1 MNHASRTV
9 PRPVVA
15 AVLAGLMLLLAGCG
29 VRYDFV
35 IHKNETVDLTYIM
48 WDSSGL
54 RLINDE
60 NCSEKELRSSS
71 PLPDDVEATY
81 TFTSHNSH
89 PACKVTAKAV
99 PLSKLQTDVWTIKHE
114 GGQYVFDLSPGSLST
129 PSSENSQPSNQDIA
143 RSAKISVSVTFP
155 GEVTKSN
162 GRNDGNKVTWDDALE
177 LSDDLHAEGED
188 GQFHLRWWMTAV
200 AVGVVLLI
208 VAGVVLY
215 LLRVRRSQRM
225 SPAPPYGEVPQDL
238 GAAGAHPSDVY
249 ISGPYQSPL
258 PGTQPPPGP
267 TQTYPVANLQD
278 GYSPYVDP
286 GPGAGTFPPQDTG
299 YAGHSAGPSMY
310 GAPDGNGPYAP
321 GPGYT
326 QMPYQQGHSQAD
338 FRPPQENAGGAGHGG
353 QYYPPYQGG

>member
-15 AVLAGLMLLLAGCG
+15 AVLAGLMLLLASCG

-54 RLINDE
+54 RLINNE

-129 PSSENSQPSNQDIA
+129 PSSENSQPSNQDLA

-177 LSDDLHAEGED
+177 ISDDLHAEGED

-215 LLRVRRSQRM
+215 LLRVRRSQQM
-225 SPAPPYGEVPQDL
+225 VPVAPYGEAPEHV
-238 GAAGAHPSDVY
+238 GAAGFIPPDVY
-249 ISGPYQSPL
+249 ISGPHQSPL
-258 PGTQPPPGP
+258 PGVQQPTSVPTQP
-267 TQTYPVANLQD
+267 YPVADLQT
-278 GYSPYVDP
+278 GYSPYVE
-286 GPGAGTFPPQDTG
+286 PGAGAGIFPSQDPG
-299 YAGHSAGPSMY
+299 YAGHPAGSSIY
-310 GAPDGNGPYAP
+310 GPPDGNGIPSP

-326 QMPYQQGHSQAD
+326 QIPYQEGNGHAD
-338 FRPPQENAGGAGHGG
+338 FRPPQERSDG
-353 QYYPPYQGG
+353 QHYPPFQGG